1 MLNLIWISGLCSC
14 LSLSWSHHVTVP
26 CILFYVSGETR
37 EKSESLG
44 LQMEGTSYRHERP
57 HGSDNDPLHKVQ
69 SKLSVDS
76 YSICT
81 CPPSYFSYFCFMQ
94 TYFLSWLK
102 EKKYSIATRH
112 SIIQFCCIK
121 QDRKWYRMFRTDF
134 TFRDLRWITAGKF
147 LPLQG
152 YARWR
157 HVCFR
162 ALHDSLVNPQSN
174 VH

>member
-1 MLNLIWISGLCSC
+1 MSQEKRGRSLNHWGCKWKGPPIDMNDPTEVITILFIRSNLN
-14 LSLSWSHHVTVP
+14 SLSIVTASALVHRH
-26 CILFYVSGETR
+26 T
-37 EKSESLG
+37 SL
-44 LQMEGTSYRHERP
+44 TSVLCKR
-57 HGSDNDPLHKVQ
+57 
-69 SKLSVDS
+69 
-76 YSICT
+76 I
-81 CPPSYFSYFCFMQ
+81 F
-94 TYFLSWLK
+94 FLGWRK
-102 EKKYSIATRH
+102 KKYSIATRH